1 MARKRRRGGN
11 RNRASRNRS
20 NRRGRDRGNAFWGDP
35 DRLPEPIT
43 DMKLADEPAAV
54 VHSLGPPPL
63 QGREAIAEHYFTLV
77 YDRITMVSGAVAGA
91 AGMIEVEDLIEQL
104 EDDWDDSDDDES
116 DDGDDDATW

>member
-35 DRLPEPIT
+35 DRLPDPIT

>member
-35 DRLPEPIT
+35 DRLPDSIT
-43 DMKLADEPAAV
+43 DLKLADEPAAV

-91 AGMIEVEDLIEQL
+91 AGMIEVDDLIEQL
-104 EDDWDDSDDDES
+104 DDDWDDSDDDES
-116 DDGDDDATW
+116 DDGDDDETW